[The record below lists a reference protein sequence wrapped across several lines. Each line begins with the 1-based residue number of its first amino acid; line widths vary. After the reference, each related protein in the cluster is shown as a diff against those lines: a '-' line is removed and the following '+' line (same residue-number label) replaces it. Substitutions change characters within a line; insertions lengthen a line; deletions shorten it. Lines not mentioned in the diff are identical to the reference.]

1 SFESVL
7 SNLKTPLTNVSAAQE
22 AFTAA
27 LEEQDAQGVVSA
39 ETLGKLIALD
49 EDYID
54 CLEDRSGMLKLNA
67 DKFRELNQAKLEV
80 AKTTAQEALSNTIWS
95 AALSGNDAVDDEITK
110 LAMLCNSYEYATSGY
125 KAWLDAK
132 SAPDVGS
139 VFDQGKDAL
148 KALQDGLNSGEVGTN
163 VFKGA
168 QQFLIPQEVI
178 DEGLQAVQNY
188 IYDMQG
194 YFKDGFAGVEY
205 GWQQLQKAGL
215 ADLKDGTWTIKPD
228 VDDEDIRR
236 ELDITSG
243 LLQAWTDD
251 AKKYGTEFNF
261 DDESVLTL
269 SKEIQGLVAAK
280 QELGTAISIGDDGQ
294 IDAAKQRVQGFI
306 DKLHEMPEETL
317 AKVGITVDDKDNLLD
332 ANGKIIKVD
341 ADIAG
346 AEASLEAIGG
356 KKEEAAQNTE
366 FKIDANTAQAQSNVT
381 NLHNAIIALP
391 KITEIG
397 IHETTYKNEVVNSTQ
412 FYDKATQK
420 KSNKNGK
427 QAA

>member
-1 SFESVL
+1 SGDELKTKVMLNSLQRVKDEATAISAGDTGVTDFFDNFFAGVKTTLRNHKFELEFDADTKGIAQKTKNALNDLKGLDDQGILNLGNIDGTKAQEDAYDSLCEVADQYHMEIEDLIPILVTLGLVQGEVTDKVVSFESVL

-54 CLEDRSGMLKLNA
+54 CLEDSGGMLKLNA

-139 VFDQGKDAL
+139 VFNQGKDAL

-205 GWQQLQKAGL
+205 GW
-215 ADLKDGTWTIKPD
+215 
-228 VDDEDIRR
+228 
-236 ELDITSG
+236 
-243 LLQAWTDD
+243 
-251 AKKYGTEFNF
+251 
-261 DDESVLTL
+261 
-269 SKEIQGLVAAK
+269 
-280 QELGTAISIGDDGQ
+280 
-294 IDAAKQRVQGFI
+294 
-306 DKLHEMPEETL
+306 
-317 AKVGITVDDKDNLLD
+317 
-332 ANGKIIKVD
+332 
-341 ADIAG
+341 
-346 AEASLEAIGG
+346 
-356 KKEEAAQNTE
+356 
-366 FKIDANTAQAQSNVT
+366 
-381 NLHNAIIALP
+381 
-391 KITEIG
+391 
-397 IHETTYKNEVVNSTQ
+397 
-412 FYDKATQK
+412 
-420 KSNKNGK
+420 KS
-427 QAA
+427 QV